1 MLTSSQDKTFK
12 WIMWALMFLSVG
24 FLSSPTIVSVYHI
37 LIVIPMFIAI
47 KRADSFRIPKS
58 GWFLIALTVWGLV
71 CNFVNLDELVKVRKS
86 FDELKFYL
94 LGPLLIYPLKYFFD
108 RATPFQV
115 KRMLN
120 ALYLVIIV
128 ALIVGCTKAFFGF
141 NLLKMEFGDFKNR
154 SDGLTNY
161 MRYGYASA
169 FLFVLGSGFVLKRK
183 ELQKIFNPRFFYI
196 ALSLCFFAVLAAKT
210 RGALLGI
217 IVGCSFL
224 MLKFKPKLGKVLV
237 GFGAFFIAVVIFIS
251 FTGIK
256 TNSRF
261 FNIKDGSNKK
271 RMSQFYTA
279 VKSIGE
285 KPVFG
290 LGASQFSYHVTKLK
304 IKYDIWS
311 KEYSGHSHNI
321 FLEHAANYGIPGL
334 ILFLGFLAFWGMEL
348 FQRGDFGWVLLSYLV
363 AFTVSGQ
370 VENLFDNTNSH
381 LLFFIYPL
389 SFIKFKDYSKNLDKF
404 KTSQKI

>member
-1 MLTSSQDKTFK
+1 
-12 WIMWALMFLSVG
+12 
-24 FLSSPTIVSVYHI
+24 
-37 LIVIPMFIAI
+37 
-47 KRADSFRIPKS
+47 
-58 GWFLIALTVWGLV
+58 
-71 CNFVNLDELVKVRKS
+71 
-86 FDELKFYL
+86 
-94 LGPLLIYPLKYFFD
+94 
-108 RATPFQV
+108 
-115 KRMLN
+115 
-120 ALYLVIIV
+120 
-128 ALIVGCTKAFFGF
+128 
-141 NLLKMEFGDFKNR
+141 
-154 SDGLTNY
+154 

-169 FLFVLGSGFVLKRK
+169 FLFILGCGIVINKSHFKKVLNLK
-183 ELQKIFNPRFFYI
+183 FFYL

-217 IVGCSFL
+217 IVGCSFM
-224 MLKFKPKLGKVLV
+224 MLKFKPRLGKALV
-237 GFGAFFIAVVIFIS
+237 GLGSIFIAIVIFIS

-256 TNSRF
+256 TDSRF

-279 VKSIGE
+279 VKSIQE
-285 KPVFG
+285 KPIFG

-304 IKYDIWS
+304 NKYDIWS

-348 FQRGDFGWVLLSYLV
+348 LKLGNFGWVILSYLV
-363 AFTVSGQ
+363 AFIAAGQ

-389 SFIKFKDYSKNLDKF
+389 SFIKFGEISTFKNIET
-404 KTSQKI
+404 KT

>member
-1 MLTSSQDKTFK
+1 MLIEQDKTFK
-12 WIMWALMFLSVG
+12 WIMSSLMFLAIG
-24 FLSSPTIVSVYHI
+24 FLASPTVVSVYHI
-37 LIVIPMFIAI
+37 LIVIPMFIVI
-47 KRADSFRIPKS
+47 KRADSFHIPKS
-58 GWFLIALTVWGLV
+58 GWFLIALTVWGIV
-71 CNFVNLDELVKVRKS
+71 CNFVNLDELIKVRKS

-94 LGPLLIYPLKYFFD
+94 LGPLLIYPLNYYFK

-120 ALYLVIIV
+120 ALYFVITV
-128 ALIVGCTKAFFGF
+128 AFIVGCTKALFSFD
-141 NLLKMEFGDFKNR
+141 LLKMEFGDFKTR

-169 FLFVLGSGFVLKRK
+169 FLFILGCGIVINKSHFKKVLNLK
-183 ELQKIFNPRFFYI
+183 FFYL

-217 IVGCSFL
+217 IVGCSFM
-224 MLKFKPKLGKVLV
+224 MLKFKPRLGKALV
-237 GFGAFFIAVVIFIS
+237 GLGSIFIAIVIFIS

-256 TNSRF
+256 TDSRF

-279 VKSIGE
+279 VKSIQE
-285 KPVFG
+285 KPIFG

-304 IKYDIWS
+304 NKYDIWS

-348 FQRGDFGWVLLSYLV
+348 LKLGNFGWVILSYLV
-363 AFTVSGQ
+363 AFIAAGQ

-389 SFIKFKDYSKNLDKF
+389 SFIKFGEISTFKNIET
-404 KTSQKI
+404 KT